1 MSKFNDNNIKNYNIA
16 EVNMSNNDIVYFE
29 LNNWF
34 AGEDFPDDEPF
45 IGWMSDDLHIRFRNE
60 AWVKE
65 NKLCVVACFVD
76 MSQNFCVT
84 ATKDWV
90 QENCPKLLTDYQ
102 RFIREPEDEEYPDE
116 VYGRFGHEFL
126 QYCEDNIGI
135 EWTEDW

>member
-1 MSKFNDNNIKNYNIA
+1 MND
-16 EVNMSNNDIVYFE
+16 VVYFE

-45 IGWMSDDLHIRFRNE
+45 IGWMSDDLHISFRNE
-60 AWVKE
+60 DWVKE
-65 NKLCVVACFVD
+65 NKLCVVVCFVD
-76 MSQNFCVT
+76 MFQNFCVT
-84 ATKDWV
+84 ATRDWV

-102 RFIREPEDEEYPDE
+102 KFIRKPEDEEHPDE

-135 EWTEDW
+135 KWTEDW